1 MERSGIITFKG
12 DPLTLLGAALETGSA
27 APDFSCVNNE
37 MKPVRLS
44 DFRGDLVVISSVP
57 SLDTPVCEVQTKRFN
72 EEASELDCKLLTISL
87 DLPFAQKRFCAVNGI
102 ENLTVLSDYQERS
115 FAKAW
120 GLLINE
126 LKLLARGVFVVDKEG
141 NLAYQQ
147 VVGEVT
153 EEPDYNA
160 SLEAAR
166 VAAGA

>member
-57 SLDTPVCEVQTKRFN
+57 SLDTPVCEIQTKRYN
-72 EEASELDCKLLTISL
+72 EEASKLDCKLLTISL
-87 DLPFAQKRFCAVNGI
+87 DLPFAQKRFCVGNGV

-115 FAKAW
+115 FGKNW

-147 VVGEVT
+147 IVGEVA
-153 EEPDYNA
+153 EEPDYGA
-160 SLEAAR
+160 SLEAVR
-166 VAAGA
+166 MAGA